1 MVYYV
6 TIEDNQIVS
15 CSRSDTEVSLAANE
29 RYISEDIYNKL
40 VYLPAT
46 FETDEHGNIISVTPA
61 PKSETEPEPPE
72 PTIEEYLID
81 LDFRLSMIELGLA

>member
-6 TIEDNQIVS
+6 TIYDNQIVS
-15 CSRSDTEVSLAANE
+15 CSRSDTEVNLAANE

-46 FETDEHGNIISVTPA
+46 FETDKHGNIISVTPA
-61 PKSETEPEPPE
+61 PEPEPEPELPE

-81 LDFRLSMIELGLA
+81 LDFRLSIIELGLA